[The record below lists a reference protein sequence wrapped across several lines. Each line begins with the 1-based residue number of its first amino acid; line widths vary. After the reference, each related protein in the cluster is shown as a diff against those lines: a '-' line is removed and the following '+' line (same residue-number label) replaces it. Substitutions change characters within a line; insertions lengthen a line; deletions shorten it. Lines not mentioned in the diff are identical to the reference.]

1 MLAPL
6 PALAA
11 VLSVLVAASDLY
23 ARRVPNRWLLAALA
37 VGACLAASDWL
48 AGRTGA
54 PWPQLLGLL
63 AGFAALLPFHLIGW
77 MGAGDVKFFA
87 TLGFLLG
94 APALLPIGIAGSLLG
109 GVHALASPLAR
120 RWCTLALPGWTLVQ
134 AWPAPPA
141 ADASPAARRRA
152 RPGLPYAAYLA
163 AGALLVVFVPGLA
176 QGGTP

>member
-6 PALAA
+6 HALAI

-37 VGACLAASDWL
+37 VGACLAFLGWV
-48 AGRTGA
+48 AGRAAA
-54 PWPQLLGLL
+54 PWPHLLGLL
-63 AGFAALLPFHLIGW
+63 AGLAALLPFHLLGW

-94 APALLPIGIAGSLLG
+94 APALLPVGIIGSLLG
-109 GVHALASPLAR
+109 GVHALAVLLAR
-120 RWCTLALPGWTLVQ
+120 RWCTLALPGRTRVQ
-134 AWPAPPA
+134 AWLAPPA

-152 RPGLPYAAYLA
+152 QPGLPYAAYLA
-163 AGALLVVFVPGLA
+163 VGALLVVFVPGLA
-176 QGGTP
+176 QGGLP